1 MHMPRVVYMLLH
13 RSLAMEQAE
22 RGVARS
28 SPCEEA
34 KSREYRAQLK
44 D

>member
-1 MHMPRVVYMLLH
+1 MQMLRVVWFH
-13 RSLAMEQAE
+13 IGLAMEQAE
-22 RGVARS
+22 KGVARS

-34 KSREYRAQLK
+34 KSREYRAPLK